1 MKLFTRDYFFLTKEQ
16 NTLSPNYLT
25 TLRELGAT
33 TQQIALNSFLRSNK
47 YWIINSTN
55 RNNFTIEY
63 MCGSTYRAANYLDYI
78 KRIKME
84 KEDFKSSRKSY
95 FKRYFAVVKKLRE
108 RRMRHRENK
117 LMKLKLK
124 LLL

>member
-33 TQQIALNSFLRSNK
+33 TQQIALN
-47 YWIINSTN
+47 
-55 RNNFTIEY
+55 
-63 MCGSTYRAANYLDYI
+63 
-78 KRIKME
+78 
-84 KEDFKSSRKSY
+84 FKSSRKSY

>member
-47 YWIINSTN
+47 YWIIIVQ
-55 RNNFTIEY
+55 IE
-63 MCGSTYRAANYLDYI
+63 I
-78 KRIKME
+78 I
-84 KEDFKSSRKSY
+84 
-95 FKRYFAVVKKLRE
+95 
-108 RRMRHRENK
+108 
-117 LMKLKLK
+117 
-124 LLL
+124 LLLSICVAALIVQLTI